1 MTLSET
7 VGGLGSYGQDL
18 EVAVFGAT
26 GGIGAAFVAALASDP
41 AVARVHALSRQ
52 ALPVLPDKAVWQAC
66 DLTEEWSVEAAAR
79 EVGSATG
86 ALQLVLVAVGVLQ
99 DEKLGVSP
107 EKTWRHLD
115 PQAMAEVY
123 RINTVAPAL
132 AAKYFLPLLDRD
144 RRAAFAALSARV
156 GSIEDNRYGGWHS
169 YRASKAALNQLLRT
183 FAIELARRNPTA
195 FCVGLHPG
203 TVDTGLSKPFQRN
216 VPDGQL
222 FSPDFSAAK
231 LLAVLDSLK
240 DGDSG
245 GLFAWD
251 GARIPY

>member
-1 MTLSET
+1 MKASKARER
-7 VGGLGSYGQDL
+7 LGSYGEGL

-26 GGIGAAFVAALASDP
+26 GGLGAAFVAALAADP
-41 AVARVHALSRQ
+41 AVAKVHALSRK
-52 ALPVLPDKAVWQAC
+52 APPALPDKAVWQAC
-66 DLTEEWSVEAAAR
+66 DLSEERSVESAA
-79 EVGSATG
+79 EKVGSAAG
-86 ALQLVLVAVGVLQ
+86 ALQLVLVAVGILQ
-99 DEKLGVSP
+99 DESLGVAP

-123 RINTVAPAL
+123 RVNTVAPAL
-132 AAKYFLPLLDRD
+132 AAKHFLPLLDRR

-195 FCVGLHPG
+195 FCIGLHPG
-203 TVDTGLSKPFQRN
+203 TVDTALSKPFQRN
-216 VPDGQL
+216 VPEGQL
-222 FSPDFSAAK
+222 FSPGDSAEK
-231 LLAVLDSLK
+231 LLAVLDGLK
-240 DGDSG
+240 EGDSG